1 MKHLHHFLPFVFF
14 IVLIVAIIKAY
25 MGKIANPKKDGL
37 LTVTL
42 ILAHTQLLLGLY
54 LLMNFISVAGIHMGE
69 AANRFITVE
78 HPITMLIGVIL
89 ITIGKV
95 KAKKTIAAIKKPSKV
110 IKKVTST
117 EKKVKKPIKIS
128 KNYIPKDT
136 EKYMCDKHLSFFKIK
151 LTEWKKEL
159 VKANNEALYH
169 GSMDDNS
176 VSADIVDQ
184 ASSYTDKTVEMKAIN
199 RQIKLISKI
208 DQALIRIKDKTFGF
222 CAETAEPIGIK
233 RLMARPVAHLCIA
246 AQEKHEKDEKV
257 YADD

>member
-1 MKHLHHFLPFVFF
+1 MTDF
-14 IVLIVAIIKAY
+14 IWIKLAWHVLIAEYTPATK
-25 MGKIANPKKDGL
+25 
-37 LTVTL
+37 
-42 ILAHTQLLLGLY
+42 
-54 LLMNFISVAGIHMGE
+54 FIHMPKISKLSTKKTR
-69 AANRFITVE
+69 A
-78 HPITMLIGVIL
+78 
-89 ITIGKV
+89 
-95 KAKKTIAAIKKPSKV
+95 KAKKVAAVTKKTVKV
-110 IKKVTST
+110 IKKIAPT
-117 EKKVKKPIKIS
+117 EIKVKAPIKIS
-128 KNYIPKDT
+128 KTYIPKDT

-159 VKANNEALYH
+159 VTANNEALYH

-222 CAETAEPIGIK
+222 CAETAEPIGLK

-246 AQEKHEKDEKV
+246 AQEMHEKDEKV

>member
-1 MKHLHHFLPFVFF
+1 MPKISKPSTKKTTAKAKK
-14 IVLIVAIIKAY
+14 VAVVIK
-25 MGKIANPKKDGL
+25 KPTKVIKEIAP
-37 LTVTL
+37 TE
-42 ILAHTQLLLGLY
+42 I
-54 LLMNFISVAGIHMGE
+54 
-69 AANRFITVE
+69 
-78 HPITMLIGVIL
+78 
-89 ITIGKV
+89 KV
-95 KAKKTIAAIKKPSKV
+95 KAS
-110 IKKVTST
+110 
-117 EKKVKKPIKIS
+117 IKIS
-128 KNYIPKDT
+128 KKYIPKDT

-159 VKANNEALYH
+159 VTANNEALYH

>member
-1 MKHLHHFLPFVFF
+1 MP
-14 IVLIVAIIKAY
+14 
-25 MGKIANPKKDGL
+25 KIYKSSVKK
-37 LTVTL
+37 TVT
-42 ILAHTQLLLGLY
+42 
-54 LLMNFISVAGIHMGE
+54 
-69 AANRFITVE
+69 
-78 HPITMLIGVIL
+78 
-89 ITIGKV
+89 
-95 KAKKTIAAIKKPSKV
+95 KAKKVATAIKKPTIVGRKV
-110 IKKVTST
+110 ATT
-117 EKKVKKPIKIS
+117 EKKVNVPIKIS

-184 ASSYTDKTVEMKAIN
+184 ASSYTDKAVEMKAIN

-208 DQALIRIKDKTFGF
+208 DQALLRVKDRTFGF
-222 CAETAEPIGIK
+222 CAETADPIGLK
-233 RLMARPVAHLCIA
+233 RLMARPVAHLCIS
-246 AQEKHEKDEKV
+246 AQEKHEKEEKV